1 MKTWSSSWRTL
12 GCLGEW
18 RPSQSPDAWRHEGN
32 LWKNKGHIPKL
43 AANLPVSLS
52 ALLAAGPSSQSKSHP
67 GAHAEFTGF
76 AMLLNPSLIWP
87 TVAFHHSQLGLHL
100 QLESTASN
108 DGAMKHLEAGSR
120 GGRASGDA
128 ACQFLKSKMKM
139 QANYAAL

>member
-1 MKTWSSSWRTL
+1 MLGATEEISGRTK
-12 GCLGEW
+12 GTF
-18 RPSQSPDAWRHEGN
+18 PS
-32 LWKNKGHIPKL
+32 L
-43 AANLPVSLS
+43 LPICPASLS

-76 AMLLNPSLIWP
+76 ALLLNPSLIWP

-100 QLESTASN
+100 QLESAASN
-108 DGAMKHLEAGSR
+108 DGAMKHLEAGIR

-128 ACQFLKSKMKM
+128 ACQFLKSKMKT